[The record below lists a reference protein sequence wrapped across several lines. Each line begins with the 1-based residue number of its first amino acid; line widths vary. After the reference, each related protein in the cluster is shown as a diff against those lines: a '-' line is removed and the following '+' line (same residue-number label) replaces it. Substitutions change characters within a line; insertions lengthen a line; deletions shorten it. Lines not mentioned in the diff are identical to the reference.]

1 MKQVFTKTIAELK
14 KSYTTFAVFL
24 IFIASVSSF
33 FTTVQILENDFLRTS
48 LQMLYVAASAVGLM
62 ILMLPVLVNFEEY
75 LKSTKFAKF
84 SIASLFVKNADH
96 ALINVKTLLFLISA
110 VYIAIAF
117 TTNQVFASAIIFWF
131 LTMIAMI
138 FD

>member
-1 MKQVFTKTIAELK
+1 MKQVFIKTSAELK
-14 KSYTTFAVFL
+14 KSCTSFAIFL
-24 IFIASVSSF
+24 IFLAAISSF
-33 FTTVQILENDFLRTS
+33 FTTIQIFKDNDLRTI
-48 LQMLYVAASAVGLM
+48 LQMLYVASSAVGLM
-62 ILMLPVLVNFEEY
+62 IVLLPILVYLEEY
-75 LKSTKFAKF
+75 LQTTKLSKF
-84 SIASLFVKNADH
+84 SIAGLFVKNADH

-110 VYIAIAF
+110 VYVAIAF

>member
-1 MKQVFTKTIAELK
+1 
-14 KSYTTFAVFL
+14 
-24 IFIASVSSF
+24 
-33 FTTVQILENDFLRTS
+33 
-48 LQMLYVAASAVGLM
+48 MLYVAASAVGLM

>member
-14 KSYTTFAVFL
+14 KSYTSLAIFL
-24 IFIASVSSF
+24 IFLAAISSF
-33 FTTVQILENDFLRTS
+33 FTSIQIFNDHDLRTI
-48 LQMLYVAASAVGLM
+48 LQMIYVASSAVGLM
-62 ILMLPVLVNFEEY
+62 IVLLPILVYLEEY
-75 LKSTKFAKF
+75 LQTTNLSKF
-84 SIASLFVKNADH
+84 SIAGLFIKNADH